1 MKKDEMM
8 EAFKALDAKLTTP
21 LTMLVGGGAAML
33 LAHGVP
39 LATHDI
45 DGVPLDS
52 QVSPA
57 EVERMVREVAA
68 ELRISPHWYNDYF
81 KTFTFSLPPNF
92 RERLVKVFKG
102 RFLTVKAL
110 GALDLLVMKCM
121 AGREKD
127 IGHARALVRRGADWR
142 EAEAHI
148 DRLAQKGI
156 PGAAEAMRFLEDL
169 AAEANDA

>member
-1 MKKDEMM
+1 MKKDGMI
-8 EAFKALDAKLTTP
+8 EAFKALDVKLTAP
-21 LTMLVGGGAAML
+21 LIMVIGGGAAML

-52 QVSPA
+52 QMPPS
-57 EVERMVREVAA
+57 EVERMVREVAS
-68 ELRISPHWYNDYF
+68 ELGISPHWYNDYF
-81 KTFTFSLPPNF
+81 KTFTFALPPNF
-92 RERLVKVFKG
+92 RERLVEVFKG
-102 RFLTVKAL
+102 KFLIVKAL

-142 EAEAHI
+142 EAEAHLS
-148 DRLAQKGI
+148 RLVEKGL
-156 PGAAEAMRFLEDL
+156 PGAAEAMRFLEDVVEGEGN
-169 AAEANDA
+169 A